1 MKINVINLTYY
12 IGMFLLPACI
22 ILCLLEFVYKLNENK
37 TEFYYINS
45 LKWFIHL
52 ETPQEVIRALS
63 IITISIICTIAV
75 ILIFTAP
82 AQAGEWSSVY
92 SQKVKS
98 HQNVSVSNITIPDIQ
113 FSAPVTG
120 HINSKGILVLD
131 YPVIASVSFEV
142 LINNIKTSVILK
154 EGETYT
160 DNKNEIQITA
170 SEFTDSDSILWEY
183 ANYNPSVTLSINT
196 WHQDLSSLKINII
209 PQYYFIQYGKH
220 QEINIAADIINT
232 GKTSIVVDISPNFGS
247 LSSLSNTTKQRVII
261 NPDSTQSLNWNIN
274 IPPQYGNHTIS
285 VLATIQDIMITY
297 PDGTHINKTMSF
309 SYSTEIQI
317 TPPSTDVFI
326 QKIIPER
333 LYTCINTSAILVIS
347 NNGIFDIKNI
357 TVTDRIPNTFAASKD
372 IFIWN
377 IPEIKS
383 KMQYS
388 LFERMTPT
396 KEGSF
401 TIEGAEIKYV
411 AQQTFTNISN
421 TVKTQ
426 VISTGKT
433 CSEASVQIVNVS
445 PDLINVQPIKTEVPI
460 SRLEPTPN
468 PTAKQVLIK
477 KVIPTET
484 PIVWA
489 PGFESVFGI
498 IVLFMIS
505 IFRK

>member
-12 IGMFLLPACI
+12 IGLFMFPACL
-22 ILCLLEFVYKLNENK
+22 ILCLLEFIWYLNK
-37 TEFYYINS
+37 DKKDFYFINS
-45 LKWFIHL
+45 LKWFIHQ

-63 IITISIICTIAV
+63 IIIISIICTIAV
-75 ILIFTAP
+75 ILIFTVP

-92 SQKVKS
+92 SQKVES

-131 YPVIASVSFEV
+131 YPVTTATISFNV
-142 LINNIKTSVILK
+142 IVNNAIIPVILG

-160 DNKNEIQITA
+160 DNKNEFQIAASGFTA
-170 SEFTDSDSILWEY
+170 SDSILWEY

-209 PQYYFIQYGKH
+209 PQYSSIQYGKY
-220 QEINIAADIINT
+220 QEINIAADITNT
-232 GKTSIVVDISPNFGS
+232 GKTSITVDISPDFGS
-247 LSSLSNTTKQRVII
+247 LSSLGNTTKQHIII
-261 NPDSTQSLNWNIN
+261 NPDNTQSLNWNIN

-285 VLATIQDIMITY
+285 VLATIQDTIITY
-297 PDGTHINKTMSF
+297 PDGTHTNKTMSF
-309 SYSTEIQI
+309 SSSTEIQI
-317 TPPSTDVFI
+317 TSPSTDVSI

-333 LYTCINTSAILVIS
+333 LYTCVNTSVILIIS

-388 LFERMTPT
+388 LFEKMTPT
-396 KEGSF
+396 KEGSY
-401 TIEGAEIKYV
+401 TIEGAEIKYI

-445 PDLINVQPIKTEVPI
+445 PEPIVVNVQPVEIIPTSI
-460 SRLEPTPN
+460 PTPTI
-468 PTAKQVLIK
+468 PQQ
-477 KVIPTET
+477 KVITIT
-484 PIVWA
+484 PSISI
-489 PGFESVFGI
+489 PGFNILFGI
-498 IVLFMIS
+498 IALFAAYNS
-505 IFRK
+505 LKQKLH